1 MLHFQGLRWY
11 QRLRERA
18 GMMGQ
23 HGGNQDRLFYSFNL
37 DEHVPADHLLRGI
50 DRRDM
55 NEKPFPGVQGFA
67 GRVDIKHRRRV
78 LRCFRI

>member
-1 MLHFQGLRWY
+1 VLHFQGLRWY

-23 HGGNQDRLFYSFNL
+23 HGGNQDDCFIPSTSTSMCRRIIYCAVSI
-37 DEHVPADHLLRGI
+37 V
-50 DRRDM
+50 RDM

-67 GRVDIKHRRRV
+67 GGGHQA
-78 LRCFRI
+78 